1 MLPGRHSLFSR
12 LPFFPSVTMHIAAN
26 RDASGYVNDKLA
38 QMIKDIRST
47 LDHLVEADSPLSSDT
62 SRAVSMFK
70 ALTLFAN

>member
-1 MLPGRHSLFSR
+1 
-12 LPFFPSVTMHIAAN
+12 MHIAAN